1 MGRLLNRLELQ
12 RWLESMSLL
21 LASGVV
27 LTESIRISS
36 EVINNRYLGL
46 KIKGIEVRLRRGET
60 LSQISRSISCID
72 DFIIE
77 LMKAGEISGE
87 LPKMLSE
94 ASLLC
99 SLEADSLLKRLEAMA
114 EPTIILFIG
123 ITTGFLVISILMP
136 IMEMMTLYS

>member
-1 MGRLLNRLELQ
+1 MAEDKILDLNSI
-12 RWLESMSLL
+12 ESTSF
-21 LASGVV
+21 
-27 LTESIRISS
+27 
-36 EVINNRYLGL
+36 
-46 KIKGIEVRLRRGET
+46 
-60 LSQISRSISCID
+60 ID

-123 ITTGFLVISILMP
+123 IMLMISTVFRLISELLHIILITAIKLHLCSVLVH
-136 IMEMMTLYS
+136 TLYVCMTKMTMPLHIKHSMCLIQTQT